1 MAEAST
7 GRRVRGSEGMGVAEK
22 RSDLLQ
28 RWIRIVR
35 ARPRLFLAILL
46 GLGVTVLL
54 PADWRGVTRALA
66 GWDVALGIYLVLAV
80 RLVSGCDADHIRLRA
95 ALQDEGRF
103 TILVLVVAS
112 ALASLVAIVAELS
125 GANRQPAQLVL
136 AGVTILLSWTFMHT
150 IFALHYAHEYYGE
163 GTGDKAA
170 GKTADKAAGKTA
182 GKIPGKIAGKIAGK
196 TAKGSGLSFPGED
209 TPDYWDFVYFSFVI
223 GMTSQVSDV
232 AVSSRPLRRLVAIHG
247 VVSFIFNVTLLA
259 LMVNIAA
266 SAI

>member
-1 MAEAST
+1 
-7 GRRVRGSEGMGVAEK
+7 MGAPEK
-22 RSDLLQ
+22 RRDVLW

-46 GLGVTVLL
+46 GLAIAAIAPSDGR
-54 PADWRGVTRALA
+54 PATRALA
-66 GWDVALGIYLVLAV
+66 GWDIAVGVYLVLAV
-80 RLVSGCDADHIRLRA
+80 RLMNGVDAHHIRRRA
-95 ALQDEGRF
+95 AVQDEGRF

-112 ALASLVAIVAELS
+112 ALASLMAILAELS
-125 GANRQPAQLVL
+125 GANRQPAQLAL
-136 AGVTILLSWTFMHT
+136 AGVTILLSWTFMHM

-163 GTGDKAA
+163 RGAAKAA
-170 GKTADKAAGKTA
+170 ESA
-182 GKIPGKIAGKIAGK
+182 
-196 TAKGSGLSFPGED
+196 AKGGGLNFPGEE

-232 AVSSRPLRRLVAIHG
+232 AVTSRPLRRLVAAHG

-266 SAI
+266 GAI